1 MTTYIFKIITLLGG
15 LALFLFGMD
24 VMGKALE
31 RQAGGKLQ
39 TILAKMSSNVFKG
52 FLLGLGVTAV
62 IQSSSATT
70 VMVVGFV
77 NSGIMTLKQA
87 VGVIMGSNIGTTV
100 TAWILSLSG
109 LEGDSFLI
117 KLFKPSTLAP
127 LIGVIGVV
135 MYMGKNEKRKGIGTI
150 CLGFMAL
157 MTGMDIMGDSME
169 FLESEPW
176 FAQLMISFSNPI
188 IGIIGIVMYMGKNE
202 KRRGIGTICLGFMA
216 LMTGMDLMSSS
227 MSFLKSEAWFA
238 DLMISFTNPVLGI
251 LFGAVLTAVIQS
263 SSASVGIL
271 QGLCVTGA
279 VTYGAAIPII
289 LGQNIGTCIT
299 AIMGAIGANRNAR
312 RTAMVHL
319 LFNVVGAVMFA
330 VVFYGLGMV
339 IEWSFL
345 EESVQAWDISLIHT
359 AFNIVATAVLMPMNG
374 LLVKLAYLIIPH
386 EYTPQKEE
394 LLDERLLA
402 TPAVA
407 VQRAHEI
414 AGEMASDAAKAME
427 KAMGLTKVFDAAI
440 LEEVTALE
448 DKTDR
453 YEDALNTY
461 LVKLSAMNLSVHD
474 NRILNTLLYTVSD
487 IERMADHAMAI
498 AKAAQEMAEK
508 KIEFSSQ
515 ARGELAVLEQA
526 VLDIVNRTVAAYGS
540 FDLGSAVKI
549 EPQEQVVDALVREV
563 KSRHVRRLR
572 DGKCTVEYGFVLEDL
587 LTACERTA
595 DHCSNIAVEM
605 LQVSEG
611 KLEAHEYLNA
621 LKAGELHES
630 AAFSER
636 FARYKAQYAFPE
648 E

>member
-1 MTTYIFKIITLLGG
+1 MTAYIFKIITLLGG

-109 LEGDSFLI
+109 LEGDSFII

-127 LIGVIGVV
+127 LIGIIGVIL
-135 MYMGKNEKRKGIGTI
+135 YMGKNEKRKGIGTI
-150 CLGFMAL
+150 MLGFMAL

-188 IGIIGIVMYMGKNE
+188 V
-202 KRRGIGTICLGFMA
+202 
-216 LMTGMDLMSSS
+216 
-227 MSFLKSEAWFA
+227 
-238 DLMISFTNPVLGI
+238 GI
-251 LFGAVLTAVIQS
+251 LFGAGLTAIIQS

-271 QGLCVTGA
+271 QGLCGTGV
-279 VTYGAAIPII
+279 VTYGSAIPII

-319 LFNVVGAVMFA
+319 LFNVVGVLVF
-330 VVFYGLGMV
+330 VVAFYGMGMF
-339 IEWSFL
+339 IDWKFL
-345 EESVQAWDISLIHT
+345 SETAAAWDIAVIHT
-359 AFNIVATAVLMPMNG
+359 CFNVAATIVLMPLNG
-374 LLVKLAYLIIPH
+374 MLVKLAYLFIPK
-386 EYTPQKEE
+386 EQTPQKVE

-407 VQRAHEI
+407 VQRAQKI
-414 AGEMASDAAKAME
+414 AGEMAADAAKAMHL
-427 KAMGLTKVFDAAI
+427 AMGLTKKFDAAVM
-440 LEEVTALE
+440 EQVMELE

-453 YEDALNTY
+453 YEDALGTY
-461 LVKLSAMNLSVHD
+461 LVKLSGMNLSVSD

-498 AKAAQEMAEK
+498 AKAALEMEEK
-508 KIEFSSQ
+508 KIEFSNQ
-515 ARGELAVLEQA
+515 AKGELAVLEQA
-526 VLDIVNRTVAAYGS
+526 VLDIVDRTVAAYGT
-540 FDLGSAVKI
+540 FNLDKAIKI

-572 DGKCTVEYGFVLEDL
+572 DGLCTVEYGFVLEDL

-595 DHCSNIAVEM
+595 DHCSNVAVEM
-605 LQVSEG
+605 LQVAEG

-621 LKAGELHES
+621 LKAGELYES
-630 AAFSER
+630 AAFAEH
-636 FARYKAQYAFPE
+636 FARYKAKYAFPE
-648 E
+648 ET

>member
-1 MTTYIFKIITLLGG
+1 MTAYIFQIITLLGG

-24 VMGKALE
+24 IMGKALE

-109 LEGDSFLI
+109 LEGDSFII

-127 LIGVIGVV
+127 LIGIIGVV
-135 MYMGKNEKRKGIGTI
+135 LYMGKNEKRKGIGTI
-150 CLGFMAL
+150 MLGFMAL
-157 MTGMDIMGDSME
+157 MTGMDIMGDSMK

-188 IGIIGIVMYMGKNE
+188 V
-202 KRRGIGTICLGFMA
+202 
-216 LMTGMDLMSSS
+216 
-227 MSFLKSEAWFA
+227 
-238 DLMISFTNPVLGI
+238 GI
-251 LFGAVLTAVIQS
+251 LFGAGLTAIIQS

-271 QGLCVTGA
+271 QGLCGTGVVTFGS
-279 VTYGAAIPII
+279 AIPII

-299 AIMGAIGANRNAR
+299 ALMGAIGANRNAR
-312 RTAMVHL
+312 RTALVHL
-319 LFNVVGAVMFA
+319 LFNVVGVTIFV
-330 VVFYGLGMV
+330 VVFYGLGLF
-339 IEWSFL
+339 INWKFL
-345 EESVQAWDISLIHT
+345 ENPAAAWDIAVIHT
-359 AFNIVATAVLMPMNG
+359 CFNMAATVVLMPMNG
-374 LLVKLAYLIIPH
+374 LLVKLAYLFIPK
-386 EYTPQKEE
+386 EQEPQKVE
-394 LLDERLLA
+394 LLDDRLLA

-414 AGEMASDAAKAME
+414 AGEMAADAAKAMHL
-427 KAMGLTKVFDAAI
+427 AIGLTKKF
-440 LEEVTALE
+440 EEGIMEQVVDLE

-461 LVKLSAMNLSVHD
+461 LVKLSTMNLSVQD

-487 IERMADHAMAI
+487 IERIADHAMAV
-498 AKAAQEMAEK
+498 AKAAQEINEK
-508 KIEFSSQ
+508 NIEFSKQ
-515 ARGELAVLEQA
+515 AKGELAVLEQA
-526 VLDIVNRTVAAYGS
+526 VLDIIDRTVTAYGS
-540 FDLGSAVKI
+540 FNRELAVRI
-549 EPQEQVVDALVREV
+549 EPREQVVDSLVREI

-572 DGKCTVEYGFVLEDL
+572 DGICSVEYGFVLEDL

-595 DHCSNIAVEM
+595 DHCSNVAIEM
-605 LQVSEG
+605 LQVAEG

-630 AAFSER
+630 AAFAEQ
-636 FARYKAQYAFPE
+636 FAQYKAQYAFPE
-648 E
+648 EN

>member
-1 MTTYIFKIITLLGG
+1 MTAYIFKIITLLGG
-15 LALFLFGMD
+15 LSLFLFGMD
-24 VMGKALE
+24 IMGKALE

-127 LIGVIGVV
+127 LIGIIGIL
-135 MYMGKNEKRKGIGTI
+135 MYMGKHEKRK
-150 CLGFMAL
+150 
-157 MTGMDIMGDSME
+157 
-169 FLESEPW
+169 
-176 FAQLMISFSNPI
+176 
-188 IGIIGIVMYMGKNE
+188 
-202 KRRGIGTICLGFMA
+202 GIGTICLGFMA

-238 DLMISFTNPVLGI
+238 DLMISFTNPILGI

-299 AIMGAIGANRNAR
+299 AIMGAIGANRNAC

-330 VVFYGLGMV
+330 VVFYGIGLFV
-339 IEWSFL
+339 EWQFL
-345 EESVQAWDISLIHT
+345 ETSVQAWDISLIHT
-359 AFNIVATAVLMPMNG
+359 AFNLVATAVLMPMNG

-394 LLDERLLA
+394 LLDDRLLA

-414 AGEMASDAAKAME
+414 ASEMAADAAKAMHL
-427 KAMGLTKVFDAAI
+427 AMGLTKEFEAGIMEQVV
-440 LEEVTALE
+440 ELE

-461 LVKLSAMNLSVHD
+461 LVKLSAMNLSVSD
-474 NRILNTLLYTVSD
+474 NRILNTLLYSISD
-487 IERMADHAMAI
+487 IERMADHAMAV
-498 AKAAQEMAEK
+498 AKAALEMEEK
-508 KIEFSSQ
+508 KIEFSKQ
-515 ARGELAVLEQA
+515 AKGELAVLERA
-526 VLDIVNRTVAAYGS
+526 VLDIVDRTVAAYGS
-540 FDLGSAVKI
+540 FDREQAIKI

-572 DGKCTVEYGFVLEDL
+572 DGLCTVEYGFVLEDL

-595 DHCSNIAVEM
+595 DHCSNVAVEM
-605 LQVSEG
+605 LQVAEG

-648 E
+648 EQ

>member
-1 MTTYIFKIITLLGG
+1 MILREMEVREKYGQTTYRQVCCTAEKGVYYMTTYIFKIITLLGG

-39 TILAKMSSNVFKG
+39 TVLAKMSSSVTKG
-52 FLLGLGVTAV
+52 FLLGAAVTAV

-87 VGVIMGSNIGTTV
+87 VGVIMGSNVGTTI

-109 LEGDSFLI
+109 LEGDSFMI

-127 LIGVIGVV
+127 LIGIIGIILF
-135 MYMGKNEKRKGIGTI
+135 MFTKSEKEKGIGTI
-150 CLGFMAL
+150 MLGFL
-157 MTGMDIMGDSME
+157 
-169 FLESEPW
+169 
-176 FAQLMISFSNPI
+176 
-188 IGIIGIVMYMGKNE
+188 V
-202 KRRGIGTICLGFMA
+202 

-227 MSFLKSEAWFA
+227 MSFLKSESWFA
-238 DLMISFTNPVLGI
+238 DMMISFSNPIVGI
-251 LFGAVLTAVIQS
+251 LFGAALTAIIQS

-279 VTYGAAIPII
+279 VTYGSAIPII
-289 LGQNIGTCIT
+289 LGQNIGTCVT
-299 AIMGAIGANRNAR
+299 AMMGAIGANRNAR
-312 RTAMVHL
+312 RTAAVHL
-319 LFNVVGAVMFA
+319 LFNVVGVFLF
-330 VVFYGLGMV
+330 VLIFYGLGLF
-339 IEWSFL
+339 IDWKFL
-345 EESVQAWDISLIHT
+345 NNPMQAWDVSLVHT
-359 AFNIVATAVLMPMNG
+359 GFNLAATAVLLPLNR
-374 LLVKLAYLIIPH
+374 LLVKLAYVVVP
-386 EYTPQKEE
+386 EVKETEKTE

-414 AGEMASDAAKAME
+414 AGQMALDAAEAMRL
-427 KAMGLTKVFDAAI
+427 AIGLTKKYDAGVMDRVAK
-440 LEEVTALE
+440 LEER
-448 DKTDR
+448 TDR
-453 YEDALNTY
+453 YQDVLGTY
-461 LVKLSAMNLSVHD
+461 LVKLSNMNLSVHD
-474 NRILNTLLYTVSD
+474 NRILNTLLYTISD
-487 IERMADHAMAI
+487 VERMGDHALAV
-498 AKAAQEMAEK
+498 AKAAQEIEEK
-508 KIEFSSQ
+508 KIAFSPQ
-515 ARGELAVLEQA
+515 AKAELAVLGQA
-526 VLDIVNRTVAAYGS
+526 VLDVVDRTVEAYTN
-540 FDLGSAVKI
+540 FDLKQAIRV

-572 DGKCTVEYGFVLEDL
+572 KGLSSVEYGFVLEDL

-605 LQVSEG
+605 MQVTEG

-630 AAFSER
+630 AAFAEQ
-636 FARYKAQYAFPE
+636 FARYKAKYTFPDE
-648 E
+648 Q

>member
-1 MTTYIFKIITLLGG
+1 MTAYIFKIITLLGG

-24 VMGKALE
+24 IMGKALE

-39 TILAKMSSNVFKG
+39 TVLAKMSSNVFKG
-52 FLLGLGVTAV
+52 VLLGLCVTAV

-117 KLFKPSTLAP
+117 KFFKPSTLAP
-127 LIGVIGVV
+127 LIGVFGILL
-135 MYMGKNEKRKGIGTI
+135 YMGKSEKK
-150 CLGFMAL
+150 
-157 MTGMDIMGDSME
+157 
-169 FLESEPW
+169 
-176 FAQLMISFSNPI
+176 
-188 IGIIGIVMYMGKNE
+188 
-202 KRRGIGTICLGFMA
+202 RGIGTIMLGFMA

-238 DLMISFTNPVLGI
+238 DLMISFTNPIVGI

-271 QGLCVTGA
+271 QSLCSTGVVTF
-279 VTYGAAIPII
+279 GAAIPII

-319 LFNVVGAVMFA
+319 LFNVVGATIFA
-330 VVFYGLGMV
+330 LVFYGLGMF
-339 IEWSFL
+339 IEWTFL
-345 EESVQAWDISLIHT
+345 RDSVQALDISVIHT
-359 AFNIVATAVLMPMNG
+359 GFNLIATAVLMPMNG
-374 LLVKLAYLIIPH
+374 LLVKLAYLLIP
-386 EYTPQKEE
+386 EVKEPEKTE
-394 LLDERLLA
+394 LLDSRLLA

-414 AGEMASDAAKAME
+414 ASQMATDAAKAMHL
-427 KAMGLTKVFDAAI
+427 AIGLTKEFDSGI
-440 LEEVTALE
+440 MEQVIALE

-461 LVKLSAMNLSVHD
+461 LVKLSGMHLSIQD
-474 NRILNTLLYTVSD
+474 NRILNTLLYSISD
-487 IERMADHAMAI
+487 IERMADHALAV
-498 AKAAQEMAEK
+498 AKAALEMEEK
-508 KIEFSSQ
+508 KIAFSGQ
-515 ARGELAVLEQA
+515 AMGELAVLEQA
-526 VLDIVNRTVAAYGS
+526 VLDIVDRTVAAYSS
-540 FDLGSAVKI
+540 FDREQAARI

-572 DGKCTVEYGFVLEDL
+572 DGLCTVEYGFVLEDL

-595 DHCSNIAVEM
+595 DHCSNVAVEM
-605 LQVSEG
+605 LQVAEG

-621 LKAGELHES
+621 LKAGELYES
-630 AAFSER
+630 AAFAEQ
-636 FARYKAQYAFPE
+636 FAKYKARYAFPE
-648 E
+648 EREN

>member
-1 MTTYIFKIITLLGG
+1 MTNYFFNIITLLGG

-39 TILAKMSSNVFKG
+39 TVLAKMSSNVFKG
-52 FLLGLGVTAV
+52 FLLGMGVTAV

-87 VGVIMGSNIGTTV
+87 VGVIMGSNIGTTI

-117 KLFKPSTLAP
+117 QIFKPSTLAP
-127 LIGVIGVV
+127 LIAVIGIVLF
-135 MYMGKNEKRKGIGTI
+135 MFTKSEKQKGIGTI

-169 FLESEPW
+169 FLETEPW

-188 IGIIGIVMYMGKNE
+188 
-202 KRRGIGTICLGFMA
+202 
-216 LMTGMDLMSSS
+216 
-227 MSFLKSEAWFA
+227 
-238 DLMISFTNPVLGI
+238 LGI
-251 LFGAVLTAVIQS
+251 LFGAALTAIIQS

-319 LFNVVGAVMFA
+319 LFNVVGATMFA
-330 VVFYGLGMV
+330 VVFYGINLFAP
-339 IEWSFL
+339 WSFL
-345 EESVQAWDISLIHT
+345 GDAVQAWDISVIHT
-359 AFNIVATAVLMPMNG
+359 GFNLVATAVLMPMNG
-374 LLVKLAYLIIPH
+374 LLVKLAYLFIPKQ
-386 EYTPQKEE
+386 ETPQKAE
-394 LLDERLLA
+394 LLDARLLA

-414 AGEMASDAAKAME
+414 AREMAADATKAMHL
-427 KAMGLTKVFDAAI
+427 AIGLTKKFESGVFEQV
-440 LEEVTALE
+440 EELE

-461 LVKLSAMNLSVHD
+461 LVQLSSMNLSVRD
-474 NRILNTLLYTVSD
+474 NRILNTLLYTISD
-487 IERMADHAMAI
+487 IERMADHAMAV
-498 AKAAQEMAEK
+498 AEAAQEIEEK
-508 KIEFSSQ
+508 KIEFSKQ
-515 ARGELAVLEQA
+515 AKGELAVLEQA
-526 VLDIVNRTVAAYGS
+526 VLDIMDRTVAAYGS
-540 FDLGSAVKI
+540 FDREQAAKI

-572 DGKCTVEYGFVLEDL
+572 DGLCTVEYGFVLEDL

-595 DHCSNIAVEM
+595 DHCSNVAIEM
-605 LQVSEG
+605 LQVSQG

-630 AAFSER
+630 AAFAEQ
-636 FARYKAQYAFPE
+636 FAKYRAQYAFPDE
-648 E
+648 N

>member
-31 RQAGGKLQ
+31 RQAGGRLQ

-109 LEGDSFLI
+109 LQGDSFLI
-117 KLFKPSTLAP
+117 KLFKPSALAP
-127 LIGVIGVV
+127 LIGIV
-135 MYMGKNEKRKGIGTI
+135 
-150 CLGFMAL
+150 
-157 MTGMDIMGDSME
+157 
-169 FLESEPW
+169 
-176 FAQLMISFSNPI
+176 
-188 IGIIGIVMYMGKNE
+188 GIVMYMGKNE

-238 DLMISFTNPVLGI
+238 DLMISFTNPILGI

-319 LFNVVGAVMFA
+319 LFNVVGVTIF
-330 VVFYGLGMV
+330 VIVFYGLGLFV
-339 IEWSFL
+339 DWKFL
-345 EESVQAWDISLIHT
+345 NDAAAAWDIAVIHT
-359 AFNIVATAVLMPMNG
+359 CFNIAATAVLMPMNG

-414 AGEMASDAAKAME
+414 AGEMAADAAKAME
-427 KAMGLTKVFDAAI
+427 LAMGLTKHFDGAV
-440 LEEVTALE
+440 LEQVTALE

-487 IERMADHAMAI
+487 IERMADHAMAV
-498 AKAAQEMAEK
+498 AKAALEMEEK
-508 KIEFSSQ
+508 NIEFSSQ

-526 VLDIVNRTVAAYGS
+526 VLDIVNRTVDAYRS
-540 FDLGSAVKI
+540 FDLVNAVKI

-572 DGKCTVEYGFVLEDL
+572 DGLCTVEYGFVLDDL

>member
-1 MTTYIFKIITLLGG
+1 MTAYIFKIITLLGG
-15 LALFLFGMD
+15 LSLFLFGMD

-127 LIGVIGVV
+127 LIGVFGILL
-135 MYMGKNEKRKGIGTI
+135 YMGKHEKRKGIGTI
-150 CLGFMAL
+150 M
-157 MTGMDIMGDSME
+157 
-169 FLESEPW
+169 
-176 FAQLMISFSNPI
+176 
-188 IGIIGIVMYMGKNE
+188 
-202 KRRGIGTICLGFMA
+202 LGFMA

-227 MSFLKSEAWFA
+227 MSFLKNEAWFA
-238 DLMISFTNPVLGI
+238 DLMISFTNPILGI
-251 LFGAVLTAVIQS
+251 IFGAVLTAVIQS

-330 VVFYGLGMV
+330 VIFYGIGMFVEWQFLGD
-339 IEWSFL
+339 
-345 EESVQAWDISLIHT
+345 SVQAWDISLIHT
-359 AFNIVATAVLMPMNG
+359 AFNLVATAVLMPMNG
-374 LLVKLAYLIIPH
+374 LLVKLAYLFIPAEH
-386 EYTPQKEE
+386 TPQKKE
-394 LLDERLLA
+394 LLDDRLLA

-407 VQRAHEI
+407 VHRAHEI
-414 AGEMASDAAKAME
+414 AGEMAEDAAKAMHL
-427 KAMGLTKVFDAAI
+427 AMGLTKKFESGIMEQVVD
-440 LEEVTALE
+440 LE

-453 YEDALNTY
+453 YQDALGTY
-461 LVKLSAMNLSVHD
+461 LVKLSGKNLSVQD
-474 NRILNTLLYTVSD
+474 NRVLNTLLYTVSD
-487 IERMADHAMAI
+487 IERMADHAMSI
-498 AKAAQEMAEK
+498 AEAAQEMEEK
-508 KIEFSSQ
+508 KIEFSKQ
-515 ARGELAVLEQA
+515 AQGELAVLEQA
-526 VLDIVNRTVAAYGS
+526 VLDIVDRTVSAYQNFNRGE
-540 FDLGSAVKI
+540 AVKI

-572 DGKCTVEYGFVLEDL
+572 DGLCTVEYGFVLEDL

-595 DHCSNIAVEM
+595 DHCSNMAVEM
-605 LQVSEG
+605 LQVAEG

-636 FARYKAQYAFPE
+636 FARYKAQYTFPDE
-648 E
+648 QNG

>member
-1 MTTYIFKIITLLGG
+1 MTAYIFKIITLLGG

-109 LEGDSFLI
+109 LEGDSFII

-127 LIGVIGVV
+127 LIGIIGVIL
-135 MYMGKNEKRKGIGTI
+135 YMGKNEKRKGIGTI
-150 CLGFMAL
+150 MLGFMAL

-169 FLESEPW
+169 FLESETW

-188 IGIIGIVMYMGKNE
+188 V
-202 KRRGIGTICLGFMA
+202 
-216 LMTGMDLMSSS
+216 
-227 MSFLKSEAWFA
+227 
-238 DLMISFTNPVLGI
+238 GI
-251 LFGAVLTAVIQS
+251 LFGAGLTAIIQS

-271 QGLCVTGA
+271 QGLCGTGV
-279 VTYGAAIPII
+279 VTYGSAIPII

-319 LFNVVGAVMFA
+319 LFNVVGVLIF
-330 VVFYGLGMV
+330 VVAFYGMGKF
-339 IEWSFL
+339 IDWKFL
-345 EESVQAWDISLIHT
+345 SETAAAWDIAVIHT
-359 AFNIVATAVLMPMNG
+359 CFNVAATIVLMPLNG
-374 LLVKLAYLIIPH
+374 MLVKLAYLFIPK
-386 EYTPQKEE
+386 EQTPQKVE

-407 VQRAHEI
+407 VQRAQKI
-414 AGEMASDAAKAME
+414 AGEMAADAAKAMHL
-427 KAMGLTKVFDAAI
+427 AMGLTKKFDAAVM
-440 LEEVTALE
+440 EQVMELE

-453 YEDALNTY
+453 YEDALGTY
-461 LVKLSAMNLSVHD
+461 LVKLSGMNLSVSD

-498 AKAAQEMAEK
+498 AKAALEMEEK
-508 KIEFSSQ
+508 KIEFSNQ
-515 ARGELAVLEQA
+515 AKGELAVLEQA
-526 VLDIVNRTVAAYGS
+526 VLDIVDRTVAAYGT
-540 FDLGSAVKI
+540 FNLDKAIKI

-572 DGKCTVEYGFVLEDL
+572 DGLCTVEYGFVLEDL

-595 DHCSNIAVEM
+595 DHCSNVAVEM
-605 LQVSEG
+605 LQVAEG

-621 LKAGELHES
+621 LKAGELYES
-630 AAFSER
+630 AAFAEQ
-636 FARYKAQYAFPE
+636 FARYKAKYAFPE
-648 E
+648 EV

>member
-1 MTTYIFKIITLLGG
+1 MATYIFKIITLLGG

-24 VMGKALE
+24 IMGKALE

-117 KLFKPSTLAP
+117 QFFKPSTLAP
-127 LIGVIGVV
+127 LIGTIGVV
-135 MYMGKNEKRKGIGTI
+135 LFMFTKSEKKKGIGTI
-150 CLGFMAL
+150 MLGFMAL
-157 MTGMDIMGDSME
+157 MTGMDIMGDSMA
-169 FLESEPW
+169 FLKNEPW

-188 IGIIGIVMYMGKNE
+188 IGIV
-202 KRRGIGTICLGFMA
+202 
-216 LMTGMDLMSSS
+216 
-227 MSFLKSEAWFA
+227 
-238 DLMISFTNPVLGI
+238 
-251 LFGAVLTAVIQS
+251 FGAVLTAVIQS

-271 QGLCVTGA
+271 QGLCSTGVVTFGS
-279 VTYGAAIPII
+279 AIPII

-319 LFNVVGAVMFA
+319 LFNVVGVMLFA
-330 VVFYGLGMV
+330 VAFYGLGLFV
-339 IEWSFL
+339 DWKFL
-345 EESVQAWDISLIHT
+345 DNTAAAWDIAVIHT
-359 AFNIVATAVLMPMNG
+359 CFNVAATCVLMPMNG
-374 LLVKLAYLIIPH
+374 LLVKLAYLFIPK
-386 EYTPQKEE
+386 EQAPQKIE
-394 LLDERLLA
+394 LLDSRLLA

-407 VQRAHEI
+407 IQRAHEI
-414 AGEMASDAAKAME
+414 AGEMAADAAEAMHL
-427 KAMGLTKVFDAAI
+427 AMGLTRRFDAEIMAQVA
-440 LEEVTALE
+440 ELE

-453 YEDALNTY
+453 YEDALGTY
-461 LVKLSAMNLSVHD
+461 LVKLSGMNLSVHD
-474 NRILNTLLYTVSD
+474 NRTLNTLLYTVSD
-487 IERMADHAMAI
+487 VERMADHAMAV
-498 AKAAQEMAEK
+498 AKAAEEIEEK
-508 KIEFSSQ
+508 KIVFSDQ
-515 ARGELAVLEQA
+515 AKGEMAVLEQA
-526 VLDIVNRTVAAYGS
+526 VLDIVDRTVAAYS
-540 FDLGSAVKI
+540 CFDMEQAIKI

-572 DGKCTVEYGFVLEDL
+572 DGLCTVEYGFVLEDL
-587 LTACERTA
+587 LTAYERTA
-595 DHCSNIAVEM
+595 DHCSNVAVEM

-630 AAFSER
+630 AAFAEQ
-636 FARYKAQYAFPE
+636 FAQYRAQYAFPE
-648 E
+648 EQ

>member
-24 VMGKALE
+24 TMGKALE

-52 FLLGLGVTAV
+52 LLLGLGVTAV

-117 KLFKPSTLAP
+117 KFFKPSTLAP
-127 LIGVIGVV
+127 LIG
-135 MYMGKNEKRKGIGTI
+135 
-150 CLGFMAL
+150 
-157 MTGMDIMGDSME
+157 
-169 FLESEPW
+169 
-176 FAQLMISFSNPI
+176 
-188 IGIIGIVMYMGKNE
+188 IIGIVLYMGKSE
-202 KRRGIGTICLGFMA
+202 KKRGIGTIMLGFMA

-227 MSFLKSEAWFA
+227 MAFLKTEAWFA
-238 DLMISFTNPVLGI
+238 ELMISFTNPIVGI
-251 LFGAVLTAVIQS
+251 LFGAALTAIIQS

-289 LGQNIGTCIT
+289 LGQNIGTCVT

-319 LFNVVGAVMFA
+319 LFNVVGVMMF
-330 VVFYGLGMV
+330 VVIFYGLGLF
-339 IEWSFL
+339 IDWRFL
-345 EESVQAWDISLIHT
+345 SDSVQAWDISVIHT
-359 AFNIVATAVLMPMNG
+359 GFNLVATAVLLPLNG
-374 LLVKLAYLIIPH
+374 LLVKLAYVIVP
-386 EYTPQKEE
+386 EVKEPEKTE

-414 AGEMASDAAKAME
+414 AGQMAADSAEALQLAI
-427 KAMGLTKVFDAAI
+427 GLTKKYDAAVMERVI
-440 LEEVTALE
+440 ALE
-448 DKTDR
+448 DRTDR
-453 YEDALNTY
+453 YEDALGTY
-461 LVKLSAMNLSVHD
+461 LVKLSAMNLSVND
-474 NRILNTLLYTVSD
+474 NRTLNTLLYTISD
-487 IERMADHAMAI
+487 IERMGDHALAV
-498 AKAAQEMAEK
+498 AKAALEIEEK
-508 KIEFSSQ
+508 KIAFSDQ
-515 ARGELAVLEQA
+515 AKAELAVLEQA
-526 VLDIVNRTVAAYGS
+526 VLDIVNQTVAVYGS
-540 FDLGSAVKI
+540 FDLEQAIKI

-572 DGKCTVEYGFVLEDL
+572 DGLCTVEYGFVLEDL

-595 DHCSNIAVEM
+595 DHCSNVAVEM

-630 AAFSER
+630 AAFNRR
-636 FARYKAQYAFPE
+636 FERYKAQYAFPE
-648 E
+648 EK

>member
-1 MTTYIFKIITLLGG
+1 MTAYIFKIITLLGG

-24 VMGKALE
+24 IMGKALE

-52 FLLGLGVTAV
+52 FLLGMGVTAV

-117 KLFKPSTLAP
+117 KFFKPSTLAP
-127 LIGVIGVV
+127 LIGIVGIVL
-135 MYMGKNEKRKGIGTI
+135 YMGKSEKRKGIGTI
-150 CLGFMAL
+150 M
-157 MTGMDIMGDSME
+157 
-169 FLESEPW
+169 
-176 FAQLMISFSNPI
+176 
-188 IGIIGIVMYMGKNE
+188 
-202 KRRGIGTICLGFMA
+202 LGFMA

-227 MSFLKSEAWFA
+227 MAFLKTESWFA
-238 DLMISFTNPVLGI
+238 DLMISFTNPIIGI

-263 SSASVGIL
+263 SSASIGIL
-271 QGLCVTGA
+271 QGLCSTGV

-339 IEWSFL
+339 IEWKFL
-345 EESVQAWDISLIHT
+345 GDSVQAWDISVIHT
-359 AFNIVATAVLMPMNG
+359 GFNLVATAVLIPLNG
-374 LLVKLAYLIIPH
+374 LLVKLAYLLVP
-386 EYTPQKEE
+386 EVKEPEKIE
-394 LLDERLLA
+394 LLDARLLA

-414 AGEMASDAAKAME
+414 AGEMAADAAKAMQL
-427 KAMGLTKVFDAAI
+427 AMGLTKKFESGIMEQIV
-440 LEEVTALE
+440 ALE

-453 YEDALNTY
+453 YEDTLNTY

-487 IERMADHAMAI
+487 IERMADHAMAV
-498 AKAAQEMAEK
+498 AKAALEIEEK
-508 KIEFSSQ
+508 KIEFSKQ
-515 ARGELAVLEQA
+515 AKGELAVLEQA
-526 VLDIVNRTVAAYGS
+526 VLDIVDRTVAAYGN
-540 FDLGSAVKI
+540 FDLEQAIKI

-572 DGKCTVEYGFVLEDL
+572 DGLCTVEYGFVLEDL

-595 DHCSNIAVEM
+595 DHCSNVAVEM
-605 LQVSEG
+605 LQVAEG

-636 FARYKAQYAFPE
+636 FARYKAQYSFPE
-648 E
+648 EG

>member
-1 MTTYIFKIITLLGG
+1 MTAYIFKIITLLGG

-24 VMGKALE
+24 IMGKALE

-39 TILAKMSSNVFKG
+39 TILAKMSSNICKG

-117 KLFKPSTLAP
+117 KFFKPSTLAP
-127 LIGVIGVV
+127 LIGIFGIVL
-135 MYMGKNEKRKGIGTI
+135 YMGKSEKK
-150 CLGFMAL
+150 
-157 MTGMDIMGDSME
+157 
-169 FLESEPW
+169 
-176 FAQLMISFSNPI
+176 
-188 IGIIGIVMYMGKNE
+188 
-202 KRRGIGTICLGFMA
+202 RGIGTIMLGFMA

-227 MSFLKSEAWFA
+227 MAFLKTESWFA
-238 DLMISFTNPVLGI
+238 DLMISFTNPIVGI

-271 QGLCVTGA
+271 QGLCSTGV

-319 LFNVVGAVMFA
+319 LFNVVGAAMFA
-330 VVFYGLGMV
+330 LVFYGLGMV
-339 IEWSFL
+339 IRWNFL
-345 EESVQAWDISLIHT
+345 GDSVQAWDISLIHT
-359 AFNIVATAVLMPMNG
+359 AFNLIATAVLMPMNG
-374 LLVKLAYLIIPH
+374 LLVKLAYLFIPAEH
-386 EYTPQKEE
+386 TPQKKE
-394 LLDERLLA
+394 LLDTRLLA

-414 AGEMASDAAKAME
+414 ASQMAADAAQAMHL
-427 KAMGLTKVFDAAI
+427 AMGLTKKFESGVMEQVI
-440 LEEVTALE
+440 ELE

-461 LVKLSAMNLSVHD
+461 LVKLSGMHLSVSD
-474 NRILNTLLYTVSD
+474 NRILNTLLYSISD
-487 IERMADHAMAI
+487 IERMADHAMAV
-498 AKAAQEMAEK
+498 AKAALEMEEK
-508 KIEFSSQ
+508 KIEFSAQ
-515 ARGELAVLEQA
+515 AKGELAVLEQA
-526 VLDIVNRTVAAYGS
+526 VLDILDCTVAAYGS
-540 FDLGSAVKI
+540 FDHAQAARI

-572 DGKCTVEYGFVLEDL
+572 DGLCTVEYGFVLEDL

-595 DHCSNIAVEM
+595 DHCSNVAVEM
-605 LQVSEG
+605 LQVAEG

-636 FARYKAQYAFPE
+636 FARYKAQYAFPDDIN
-648 E
+648 